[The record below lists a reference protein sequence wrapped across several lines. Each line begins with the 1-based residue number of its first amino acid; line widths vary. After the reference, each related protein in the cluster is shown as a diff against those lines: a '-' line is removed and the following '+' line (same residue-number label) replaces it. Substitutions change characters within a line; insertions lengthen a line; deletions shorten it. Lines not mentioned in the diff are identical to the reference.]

1 MPLVFVDTNVL
12 LYAVD
17 EADATKQQRA
27 RDWLATCWQRRIGRV
42 SSQVMH
48 EFYWNARRK
57 FAAAL
62 SAPDARAA
70 VRRYQAWN
78 LGVIDQDTV
87 EAAWAIESHYRLAYW
102 DALMLAAASE
112 QGCSVLLTEDLQH
125 DQLIDGVRI
134 LNPFVVGPEWLDAPP
149 AATPAE

>member
-70 VRRYQAWN
+70 VRRYQAWKK
-78 LGVIDQDTV
+78 LVLADLQLPGRTV
-87 EAAWAIESHYRLAYW
+87 FRLPNPELSPEAPTDKYWWDDLATE
-102 DALMLAAASE
+102 LAAP
-112 QGCSVLLTEDLQH
+112 
-125 DQLIDGVRI
+125 R
-134 LNPFVVGPEWLDAPP
+134 
-149 AATPAE
+149 